1 MTLVEILREK
11 ISHGIIYRFPILET
25 EFKVFSVHGLVL
37 NKNLRS
43 WKKLIMDKAE
53 AETRSR

>member
-1 MTLVEILREK
+1 MREK
-11 ISHGIIYRFPILET
+11 TGHGNIYRFPILET

-37 NKNLRS
+37 DKNMRS
-43 WKKLIMDKAE
+43 WKKLVILDKVV

>member
-1 MTLVEILREK
+1 MREK
-11 ISHGIIYRFPILET
+11 TGHGNIYRFPILET